1 MTNSTLTL
9 ARVSFVLPDG
19 NTLFSELNEQFDY
32 RHTGLVGRNGVGKSL
47 LAKMLAGLVRPTSG
61 HCHGSGKVRYL
72 AQHLSPQNYHNVAM
86 LAGVDDR
93 LAALQRIEAGSVDSA
108 DFDLVGDGW
117 DLRQRLQIQLEF
129 AGLGYLTPDST
140 VNRLSGGEAMRVALT
155 GAMLSDADFL
165 ILDEPTNHLDG
176 ASRLALIQQL
186 QRWPRGLLTIS
197 HDRTLLQQMTRIVEL
212 SSLGLRSYGGSYAF
226 YQQMKAQETA
236 AASQKLERL
245 KTERKREEQAL
256 RDQRERFEKRQLRSD
271 RQSKVANQAKILL
284 GRQKGR
290 SEASAGKLTKQQAEM
305 RAQLS
310 QQVQEAAK
318 KIETS
323 AHIVMHSMPSGTAL
337 SQNVAALNEAIL
349 PFVPAPF
356 SRITLAINGGQR
368 IGVVGPNG
376 CGKST
381 LLKTLAGLLPLASGH
396 CEVRVKAA
404 YLDQQLSIL
413 HPEETVLEQ
422 LKAVNSQAGEA
433 QLRMQLAQLGLDAT
447 KGSLPCGKLSGGEQ
461 LKAALATVIYADPPA
476 TFLLLD
482 EPSNHLDF
490 PSLHALE
497 SLLNQYRGTLMVV
510 SHDEVFLSQIGL
522 THRLVA
528 GDKGWELLAHQDPAW
543 P

>member
-1 MTNSTLTL
+1 MTNSLLTL
-9 ARVSFVLPDG
+9 ERVSFVLPDG
-19 NTLFSELNEQFDY
+19 NPLFSNLNEQFDH
-32 RHTGLVGRNGVGKSL
+32 RHTGLVGRNGAGKSL
-47 LAKMLAGLVRPTSG
+47 LAKMLAGLVMPTSG
-61 HCHGSGKVRYL
+61 HCHRSGKVRYL
-72 AQHLSPQNYHNVAM
+72 AQHLSPQNYQNVAM

-93 LAALQRIEAGSVDSA
+93 LAALRRIEAGSVDPA

-117 DLRQRLQIQLEF
+117 DLRQRLKTQLES
-129 AGLGYLTPDST
+129 AGLGYLTPASAAD
-140 VNRLSGGEAMRVALT
+140 RLSGGEAMRVALT

-176 ASRLALIQQL
+176 ASRLALMQQL

-197 HDRTLLQQMTRIVEL
+197 HDRTLLQQMARIVEL
-212 SSLGLRSYGGSYAF
+212 SSLGLRSYGGNYTF

-256 RDQRERFEKRQLRSD
+256 REQRERFEKRQLRSS
-271 RQSKVANQAKILL
+271 RQSKEANQAKILL

-290 SEASAGKLTKQQAEM
+290 SEASAGKLAKQQAQT
-305 RAQLS
+305 RTQLS

-318 KIETS
+318 QMETS
-323 AHIVMHSMPSGTAL
+323 THIVMHAIPALTAL
-337 SQNVAALNEAIL
+337 SQKVAALNEAVL
-349 PFVPAPF
+349 PFAPEPF
-356 SRITLAINGGQR
+356 SRINLAINGGQR
-368 IGVVGPNG
+368 MGVVGPNG

-381 LLKTLAGLLPLASGH
+381 LLKTLAGLLPLASGR
-396 CEVRVKAA
+396 CELRVKAA

-413 HPEETVLEQ
+413 RREETVLEQ

-447 KGSLPCGKLSGGEQ
+447 KLLLPCGKLSGGEQ

-476 TFLLLD
+476 GFLLLD

-497 SLLNQYRGTLMVV
+497 TLLNQYRGTLMVV
-510 SHDEVFLSQIGL
+510 SHDEAFLNRIGL

-528 GDKGWELLAHQDPAW
+528 GDKGWELLAHQHPA
-543 P
+543 